1 MDVSDFLRHGV
12 QVLVIPKGYEKNLM
26 ASKGLAAILPKFNEA
41 QRKTNAIARFNL
53 PEALNGLK
61 SAKGPQ
67 PFKIVFFPDGD
78 ENHEALRRTLQ
89 SYFTRELVDDV
100 TIDGESIYAAA

>member
-1 MDVSDFLRHGV
+1 MSVSDFLRHSV
-12 QVLVIPKGYEKNLM
+12 QVLVIPKSYQENPM
-26 ASKGLAAILPKFNEA
+26 ASKGLAAVLPKFNEA
-41 QRKTNAIARFNL
+41 GRKTNTIASFNL

-67 PFKIVFFPDGD
+67 SFTIAFFPDGD

-89 SYFTRELVDDV
+89 SYFPRELCDV
-100 TIDGESIYAAA
+100 EIDGDSIYAAA